1 MSKRNI
7 NNSLIANYEVSKKA
21 LGKVDGAKTYNFKD
35 DQGSVIKRNRLPIK
49 PEYNSTNKM
58 EI

>member
-21 LGKVDGAKTYNFKD
+21 LGKVDGVKTYNFKD
-35 DQGSVIKRNRLPIK
+35 D
-49 PEYNSTNKM
+49 
-58 EI
+58 